1 MRTSHAVLAG
11 GGGLIAA
18 GLGAGVYG
26 LVHSHSYV
34 LRRRSLLIPGQA
46 RPLRI
51 LHISDAHTL
60 ARHTKR
66 LRFIRDL
73 AETSPDLVVLTGDMI
88 AEPDAV
94 APVLAALDELLEVPG
109 VFVFGSNDYVAPT
122 FKNPLAYLGGPSNR
136 GAKKGQPDRRPLPW
150 RDMRA
155 EFKARGWADLTNAR
169 AQMSVA
175 GWDLEFVGVDDP
187 HMHLDRF
194 PDPVDGPAAG
204 DSAGTARSAG
214 AAGTA
219 NSAGKTRPAS
229 PTGNSGKP
237 ATNPGD
243 SVGKLGDAV
252 VGEQPRMRIG
262 VAHAP
267 YQRVLNQMVADGCSL
282 IFAGHTH
289 GGQVCLPP
297 HRALVS
303 NCDLDPSLASGLFDW
318 PRFPDSEEP
327 IKGDGAAIAKEEA
340 GGAWVQ
346 VSAGIGSATY
356 MPLRT
361 FCPPEAILLDVVPV
375 AAQPAGVNSRALP

>member
-1 MRTSHAVLAG
+1 
-11 GGGLIAA
+11 
-18 GLGAGVYG
+18 
-26 LVHSHSYV
+26 
-34 LRRRSLLIPGQA
+34 
-46 RPLRI
+46 
-51 LHISDAHTL
+51 
-60 ARHTKR
+60 
-66 LRFIRDL
+66 
-73 AETSPDLVVLTGDMI
+73 MI

-204 DSAGTARSAG
+204 DFAGTARSAG

-219 NSAGKTRPAS
+219 ISAGK
-229 PTGNSGKP
+229 
-237 ATNPGD
+237 
-243 SVGKLGDAV
+243 
-252 VGEQPRMRIG
+252 QPRMRIG

>member
-1 MRTSHAVLAG
+1 MRTSHAVLAAG
-11 GGGLIAA
+11 GGFLAA
-18 GLGAGVYG
+18 GLAAGAYG

-34 LRRRSLLIPGQA
+34 LRRRSLLIPGGA
-46 RPLRI
+46 SPLRI

-73 AETSPDLVVLTGDMI
+73 ADTAPDLVVLTGDMI

-94 APVLAALDELLEVPG
+94 APVLDALDPLLDVPG
-109 VFVFGSNDYVAPT
+109 VFVFGSNDYVAPV
-122 FKNPLAYLGGPSNR
+122 FKNPFGYLRGPSNR
-136 GAKKGQPDRRPLPW
+136 GGKARRPDHRPLPW
-150 RDMRA
+150 RALRA
-155 EFKARGWADLTNAR
+155 EFTTRGWVNLTNTR
-169 AQMSVA
+169 AKLSVA

-194 PDPVDGPAAG
+194 PAPAEASAEVEASGPAKVGRASESTRASRPDG
-204 DSAGTARSAG
+204 SAGE
-214 AAGTA
+214 
-219 NSAGKTRPAS
+219 
-229 PTGNSGKP
+229 
-237 ATNPGD
+237 PGG
-243 SVGKLGDAV
+243 VGKSGDGV
-252 VGEQPRMRIG
+252 VGEGKPRMRIG

-267 YQRVLNQMVADGCSL
+267 YQRVLNRMVADGCSL

-318 PRFPDSEEP
+318 PRFADSEPP
-327 IKGDGAAIAKEEA
+327 IKGDGAAIAKEES
-340 GGAWVQ
+340 GTAWVQ

-375 AAQPAGVNSRALP
+375 SGIGAA